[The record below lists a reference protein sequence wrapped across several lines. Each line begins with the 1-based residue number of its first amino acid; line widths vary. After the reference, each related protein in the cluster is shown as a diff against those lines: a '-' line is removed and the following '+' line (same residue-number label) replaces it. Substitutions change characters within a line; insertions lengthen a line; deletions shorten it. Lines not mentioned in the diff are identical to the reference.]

1 MALSLFNKRK
11 PDQPEMTFIDHLEEL
26 RWHIVRSILAIIIAA
41 ILIFIKLDWVF
52 DHVILGPVQNDF
64 ISYRALCSFSH
75 WVGMGDSLCLP
86 PIPPGYSLLATTVGG
101 PLMSAIKIG
110 LMGGLIFAFPY
121 IFWEVWRFIKPALS
135 PTELKYSRN
144 SLFWVSLCF
153 FLGAAFGYFILGPFT
168 FNFLANFTLGTTNM
182 YEYKPTLDDYLNSLL
197 DLMLGC
203 AIAFELPIVTYVLTK
218 IGLVTPSFLRTYRK
232 YAYVVIL
239 IVAAIITPSPDWTS
253 QLIVTLPLALLYE
266 LSIIISVRVYKR
278 QQKWN

>member
-26 RWHIVRSILAIIIAA
+26 RWHIVRAILAIIIAA

-52 DHVILGPVQNDF
+52 DHVILGPIQNDF

-75 WVGMGDSLCLP
+75 WLGIGDSLCLP
-86 PIPPGYSLLATTVGG
+86 PIPPGYRLLANTVGG

-121 IFWEVWRFIKPALS
+121 IFWEAWRFIKPALS

-144 SLFWVSLCF
+144 SIFWVSLCF

-182 YEYKPTLDDYLNSLL
+182 YEYKPTLDDYLTSLL

-203 AIAFELPIVTYVLTK
+203 AIAFELPIVTYILTK

-266 LSIIISVRVYKR
+266 LSIFISKRVYNR
-278 QQKWN
+278 QEKWN